1 MQSPLDQA
9 NSAPPGSAGLSGPTW
24 LVTSGIA
31 PARFDTA
38 RSLEMRGQSMAA
50 AGREDAVALYT
61 QHSSSTAASVPW
73 TRSASGGGWRSHGE
87 HQSRGLRTSPRPRQA
102 ATWSFRQPGSDGRV
116 PQSLVAWRNPHKGP
130 RPTCP
135 RPPWV
140 S

>member
-61 QHSSSTAASVPW
+61 QALEQHSSV
-73 TRSASGGGWRSHGE
+73 SAVDAERVWRRLE
-87 HQSRGLRTSPRPRQA
+87 EPR
-102 ATWSFRQPGSDGRV
+102 
-116 PQSLVAWRNPHKGP
+116 
-130 RPTCP
+130 
-135 RPPWV
+135 
-140 S
+140 